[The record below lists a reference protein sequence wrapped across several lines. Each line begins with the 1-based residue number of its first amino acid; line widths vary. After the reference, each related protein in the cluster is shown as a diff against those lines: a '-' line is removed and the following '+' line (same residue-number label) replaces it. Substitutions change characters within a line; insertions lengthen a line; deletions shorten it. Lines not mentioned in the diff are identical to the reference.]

1 VRAPRYSNP
10 FSGLITLGYETFTV
24 NANPGQTM
32 FVFRAEPGSG
42 DEHSLLLLAEIAAGN
57 QSRATEGGSSDAVLW
72 RPRRFQRA
80 AVGRL
85 VSAARLGVLDE
96 LDADG
101 RTRHGEVNERVAQ
114 VGTLRTF
121 RTGSVVATERVT
133 GLEPLRRMDYEG
145 VENPQL
151 RDYQA
156 SIELDQTPAG
166 GTAVRWPVR

>member
-1 VRAPRYSNP
+1 MQSYDVQDVSSAPPSVVW
-10 FSGLITLGYETFTV
+10 S
-24 NANPGQTM
+24 A
-32 FVFRAEPGSG
+32 
-42 DEHSLLLLAEIAAGN
+42 LL
-57 QSRATEGGSSDAVLW
+57 D
-72 RPRRFQRA
+72 
-80 AVGRL
+80 
-85 VSAARLGVLDE
+85 SASWTSWTPMDE
-96 LDADG
+96 LVTAKSTSG
-101 RTRHGEVNERVAQ
+101 VAQ